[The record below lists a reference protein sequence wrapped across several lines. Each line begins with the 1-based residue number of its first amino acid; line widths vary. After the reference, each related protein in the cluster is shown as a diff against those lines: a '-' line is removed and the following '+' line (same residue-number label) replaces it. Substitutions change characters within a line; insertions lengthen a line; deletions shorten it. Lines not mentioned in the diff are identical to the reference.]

1 VQSVGQLVH
10 FGASEVLG
18 WARCASHEK
27 RIGEQYTKLVFLH
40 LVRSV
45 GHIVCSG
52 ASEVQNVNALF
63 FMLGWADVDLEKV
76 RPDTL
81 RRTYVFSSG
90 AIYGSRSAFWGVR
103 GMKHLFFMIEWAQCG
118 LEKTRL
124 VPLHRTCVFTS
135 SLICGSHIVFWG
147 VRRPKCRS
155 TIFHAWV
162 GPVWI
167 P

>member
-1 VQSVGQLVH
+1 MLCKTCIFASSMICESHSALGCVRGAKHRRTIFHAPMGPVRILSKAQWDESHQTCIFLHPVQSVGQLVH

-63 FMLGWADVDLEKV
+63 
-76 RPDTL
+76 
-81 RRTYVFSSG
+81 SCSG
-90 AIYGSRSAFWGVR
+90 
-103 GMKHLFFMIEWAQCG
+103 
-118 LEKTRL
+118 
-124 VPLHRTCVFTS
+124 
-135 SLICGSHIVFWG
+135 
-147 VRRPKCRS
+147 
-155 TIFHAWV
+155 
-162 GPVWI
+162 GPMWI
-167 P
+167 